1 MKSTEPSQQQGGW
14 FSSFVRWWAT
24 PYSHR
29 YHFSRSDPRI
39 MLLLAVG
46 AVAGMIVGGTN
57 GLWIGLLVLWYL
69 SKMLIPALC
78 GDALTRWFGD
88 PWGTIL
94 AFAPLWLS
102 VVLAVT
108 AKLWLPLF
116 GIH

>member
-1 MKSTEPSQQQGGW
+1 
-14 FSSFVRWWAT
+14 
-24 PYSHR
+24 
-29 YHFSRSDPRI
+29 

-46 AVAGMIVGGTN
+46 TVAGMIFGGTN

-69 SKMLIPALC
+69 STMFVPVLC

-94 AFAPLWLS
+94 ALAPLWLP